1 MIVDVPT
8 PGEFQTAG
16 VNQLYLAWKITI
28 GTQQSLASVAVA
40 GGDLEGV
47 EDYWRSVQ
55 PELANAYSLIQQAME
70 MSLKGRIASVSP
82 YLLLGDP
89 ADWPGR
95 GATNDL
101 SFGEMPTLDA
111 SKLVKVHNLLIEP
124 ALDDRFNTFW
134 ETVRRDRNRIMHS
147 TSRSTFTASAVILA
161 ILRAVKALFG
171 EMPWSARLLAEEAG
185 QKYAIFGMDDHV
197 YSSVV
202 SEIGCA
208 IELLTPAEAL
218 DLLGF
223 DKRSHAYVCPQCYA
237 CSDRDFSAGLPK
249 LAQFSSKESG
259 ALTLRCTFC
268 EGASEVERHDC
279 EYQNCLGTV
288 ISQNLCLTCLREQ
301 DEQFSV
307 GVEFVDATLDRRHD
321 YEFVVGR
328 NEKGG
333 RDEYRGHRARTADD
347 TAAIVYG
354 QRMLD
359 APHLRSWQTVSI
371 FQRLGIPI
379 LLEPDEHRAIGH
391 WARVGDRLVWHPGVL
406 AYQPSVDAPV

>member
-28 GTQQSLASVAVA
+28 GAQQALASVAAA
-40 GGDLEGV
+40 GGDAEGV
-47 EDYWRSVQ
+47 DDYWRSVQ

-82 YLLLGDP
+82 YLLLGNP

-111 SKLVKVHNLLIEP
+111 SKLVKVHNLLVEP
-124 ALDDRFNTFW
+124 ALNDAFNTFW

-147 TSRSTFTASAVILA
+147 TSRSTYTASAVVLA
-161 ILRAVKALFG
+161 ILHAVKALFS
-171 EMPWSARLLAEEAG
+171 EMPWPARLLAEEAG

-208 IELLTPAEAL
+208 VELLTPADAL

-237 CSDRDFSAGLPK
+237 SSDRDFSAGLPK
-249 LAQFSSKESG
+249 LAQFHSKESG
-259 ALTLRCTFC
+259 ATTLRCTFC

-279 EYQNCLGTV
+279 EYQDCLGTV

-301 DEQFSV
+301 DEQFTI
-307 GVEFVDATLDRRHD
+307 GIDFIDAALDRRHE

-328 NEKGG
+328 DDKQNHG
-333 RDEYRGHRARTADD
+333 EYRVIAQGRRMTRPRSPTAGVCS
-347 TAAIVYG
+347 T
-354 QRMLD
+354 
-359 APHLRSWQTVSI
+359 H
-371 FQRLGIPI
+371 PI
-379 LLEPDEHRAIGH
+379 CEAGR
-391 WARVGDRLVWHPGVL
+391 RC
-406 AYQPSVDAPV
+406 QSSSN